1 MINFDLYIYE
11 ITRKFNAHDY
21 GIYSTD
27 LIQNSRIPEVFKSS
41 RKIRNIFTVH
51 AFLSKS
57 AGSYMYV
64 Y

>member
-1 MINFDLYIYE
+1 MKLQENLMPT
-11 ITRKFNAHDY
+11 ITVY
-21 GIYSTD
+21 IYSTD

-51 AFLSKS
+51 VFLSKS